1 VSAPNKLNLK
11 VLEALI
17 REELALIN
25 EGAFSQQLA
34 QAKTREKVDP
44 SDVELSDKK
53 KPEDK
58 KSDNDNASEE
68 KDEPKKNPDGD
79 VAKKIEKLGIK
90 ALKKG
95 TVNTALN
102 QLRNQKIDAKRFRE
116 AVVKAVKT
124 IHKAAGP
131 QRKNFAKEDAP
142 VIQKIGKEVI
152 KILSGDFS
160 NLVKESQNIKIKI
173 SKEGKK

>member
-1 VSAPNKLNLK
+1 M
-11 VLEALI
+11 LEALI

-25 EGAFSQQLA
+25 EGVFGDRLA
-34 QAKTREKVDP
+34 KLRP
-44 SDVELSDKK
+44 DKEDEEDG
-53 KPEDK
+53 EDK
-58 KSDNDNASEE
+58 KSDNDNASKE
-68 KDEPKKNPDGD
+68 KGEPKKNPDGD

-95 TVNTALN
+95 TINTALN

-160 NLVKESQNIKIKI
+160 NLVKESKNRNIKIKI

>member
-11 VLEALI
+11 ILEGLI
-17 REELALIN
+17 REEIALIN
-25 EGAFSQQLA
+25 EGTFGDRLVNL
-34 QAKTREKVDP
+34 RP
-44 SDVELSDKK
+44 DKEDEEGGK
-53 KPEDK
+53 DK

-68 KDEPKKNPDGD
+68 KDEPKKNPDDD
-79 VAKKIEKLGIK
+79 VAKKIEKRGIK
-90 ALKKG
+90 ALNKG
-95 TVNTALN
+95 TINTALN

>member
-1 VSAPNKLNLK
+1 M
-11 VLEALI
+11 
-17 REELALIN
+17 N
-25 EGAFSQQLA
+25 EGVFGDRLA
-34 QAKTREKVDP
+34 KLRP
-44 SDVELSDKK
+44 DKEDDK
-53 KPEDK
+53 DK
-58 KSDNDNASEE
+58 KSDNDNASKE
-68 KDEPKKNPDGD
+68 KGEPKKNPDGD
-79 VAKKIEKLGIK
+79 VSKKIEKLGIK